1 MPQKK
6 KLPLISLKLKKTF
19 MTGHCFQINKMY
31 YNIRS
36 TQAKAIALSYWIV
49 VIDCLPTVRNS
60 INYFLSLRGWGSTPD
75 VPISCYSV
83 TLCPLHFFI
92 IQRLCIIG
100 PLITDVTMFTTL
112 PGCHLLLQSDF
123 RCLASYMCGLLCFG
137 KKMLLVE
144 SGRGF

>member
-6 KLPLISLKLKKTF
+6 KLPLISLILKKTF

-83 TLCPLHFFI
+83 TLCPLHFFYNTEVMHN
-92 IQRLCIIG
+92 RS
-100 PLITDVTMFTTL
+100 TDHGCNNVYYVTWVPPIVTERFSL
-112 PGCHLLLQSDF
+112 S
-123 RCLASYMCGLLCFG
+123 S
-137 KKMLLVE
+137 
-144 SGRGF
+144 